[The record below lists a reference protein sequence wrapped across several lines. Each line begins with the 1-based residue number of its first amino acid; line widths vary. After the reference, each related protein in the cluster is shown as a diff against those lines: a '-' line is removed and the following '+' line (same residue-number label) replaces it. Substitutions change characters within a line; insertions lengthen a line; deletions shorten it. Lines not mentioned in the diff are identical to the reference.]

1 MRNFALSCAVLP
13 DLRHNCARLTTVRP
27 MTSRANA
34 KANHKGAE
42 PLPVPPPASNPYSP
56 SVPISLYR
64 EVANELQMT
73 KTQLDSLKLQNQELN
88 QQNQKLRI
96 EIERTVQS
104 ALRLRQVADSRP
116 VGTDTPSE
124 SPFPGVE
131 LYFDAAPVPV
141 SPATSGETEPT
152 PPVPASSTPTRL
164 HTEQRPPQRRSM
176 RTEKSSEL
184 GGWWLMLAILLI
196 VVTAFGTGFLIVR
209 PLLPHR

>member
-1 MRNFALSCAVLP
+1 
-13 DLRHNCARLTTVRP
+13 

-34 KANHKGAE
+34 KSNRGAE
-42 PLPVPPPASNPYSP
+42 PLPVPPPTSNPYSP

-64 EVANELQMT
+64 EVTNELQLT
-73 KTQLDSLKLQNQELN
+73 KTQLDALKQQNQELN

-104 ALRLRQVADSRP
+104 ALRLRQVADSQSANSEA
-116 VGTDTPSE
+116 PSE

-131 LYFDAAPVPV
+131 LYYESKPIPAPP
-141 SPATSGETEPT
+141 SPREDEPT
-152 PPVPASSTPTRL
+152 PSAPPPRL
-164 HTEQRPPQRRSM
+164 HTEQRPPQRRSI
-176 RTEKSSEL
+176 RTEKPSEL
-184 GGWWLMLAILLI
+184 GGWWLILAILFI